1 VILDT
6 SAILAILFDEPE
18 REAFIEE
25 IGAQTVVGV
34 GAPTLTETSI
44 VVTSRVGEAAGGH
57 VTTFVERAAIVVV
70 PFDAAHWRA
79 AADAWLRFGQGR
91 HQAGLNL
98 GDCLSYATAR
108 VAGRPLLAKGDDF
121 RRTDL
126 SLAGSGHP

>member
-18 REAFIEE
+18 REAFIDL
-25 IGAQTVVGV
+25 IGAQAVVGV
-34 GAPTLTETSI
+34 GAPTLAETSI
-44 VVTSRVGEAAGGH
+44 VLASRIGEAADRH
-57 VTTFVERAAIVVV
+57 VAGFVERAALVIV
-70 PFDAAHWRA
+70 PFEAAHWRA
-79 AADAWLRFGQGR
+79 AVDAWLRFGRGR
-91 HQAGLNL
+91 HQAALNL

-126 SLAGSGHP
+126 PLA

>member
-18 REAFIEE
+18 REAFIEL

-34 GAPTLTETSI
+34 GAPTLAETST
-44 VVTSRVGEAAGGH
+44 VLASRVGEAAGGH
-57 VTTFVERAAIVVV
+57 LAGFVERAALVVV
-70 PFDAAHWRA
+70 PFEAQDWQA
-79 AADAWLRFGQGR
+79 AADAWLRFGRGR
-91 HQAGLNL
+91 HPAALNL

-108 VAGRPLLAKGDDF
+108 VAGRPLLAKGEDF

-126 SLAGSGHP
+126 PVA

>member
-18 REAFIEE
+18 REAFIELISGE
-25 IGAQTVVGV
+25 TVVGV

-44 VVTSRVGEAAGGH
+44 VLARGVGGVADRHMAG
-57 VTTFVERAAIVVV
+57 FVERAALVVV
-70 PFDAAHWRA
+70 PFEAAHWQV
-79 AADAWLRFGQGR
+79 AADAWLRFGGGR
-91 HQAGLNL
+91 HPASLNL

-121 RRTDL
+121 RQTDL
-126 SLAGSGHP
+126 PLA

>member
-18 REAFIEE
+18 REAFIELISGE
-25 IGAQTVVGV
+25 TVVGV

-44 VVTSRVGEAAGGH
+44 VLASRVGGVADRHMAG
-57 VTTFVERAAIVVV
+57 FVERAALVVV
-70 PFDAAHWRA
+70 PFEAAHWQV
-79 AADAWLRFGQGR
+79 AADAWLRFGRGR
-91 HQAGLNL
+91 HPASLNL

-121 RRTDL
+121 RQTDL
-126 SLAGSGHP
+126 PLA